1 MPVPPAELIAELT
14 IETSPEGKRSP
25 QEQFDAV
32 REAAGATGLAR
43 ESGPESMALAGD
55 ESEVLEALPEV
66 LKAALEA
73 GAKAVEVRVEVPTEV
88 QQRT

>member
-14 IETSPEGKRSP
+14 IETSPEGDQTP
-25 QEQFDAV
+25 QEQFEAM

-43 ESGPESMALAGD
+43 DSGPESMALAGD
-55 ESEVLEALPEV
+55 EAEVLEALPRV
-66 LKAALEA
+66 IKAALEA

-88 QQRT
+88 RQRT